1 MKRKRSFWR
10 WLVLWARAGAFEE
23 ARKKRI
29 MRENLETWNRY
40 NRGFI
45 RKCERE
51 DDTAG
56 FDNSS
61 ADESSVIISASIATT
76 MMSDSGDGDGD

>member
-1 MKRKRSFWR
+1 MNRRRSFWKR
-10 WLVLWARAGAFEE
+10 LVLWARAAAFEE

-45 RKCERE
+45 KECER
-51 DDTAG
+51 DDAAASARPSADASSTAG
-56 FDNSS
+56 FYG
-61 ADESSVIISASIATT
+61 
-76 MMSDSGDGDGD
+76 SDSGD

>member
-1 MKRKRSFWR
+1 MKRKRSFWK
-10 WLVLWARAGAFEE
+10 WIVLWARAGAFEE

-51 DDTAG
+51 DAAAL
-56 FDNSS
+56 SRPS
-61 ADESSVIISASIATT
+61 ADESSAAGFYG
-76 MMSDSGDGDGD
+76 SDCGDGAVI